1 MVKLFQKSNSVSAK
15 DYIEKKRNK
24 RIYCDTNNNNTEGRY
39 IGKFYDND
47 TKRLQNAVNHS
58 SLLKITKGMFDHRH
72 AKKLPCYFHNGERKV
87 QTFNY
92 KNSTEIDNLNTIKA
106 TNYTGERLT
115 ENYKDPNTDGQTFK
129 VDNNTKYSKGVRYAS
144 IQKMDVANLEKDIV
158 VEKVAKNQYP
168 IARLL
173 KYKHSLNDN
182 R

>member
-24 RIYCDTNNNNTEGRY
+24 RIYCDTNNNNVEGRY
-39 IGKFYDND
+39 IGRFYDDN

-58 SLLKITKGMFDHRH
+58 SLLNITKGMFDHRH
-72 AKKLPCYFHNGERKV
+72 EKKIACYFHDGERKV
-87 QTFNY
+87 ETYNY
-92 KNSTEIDNLNTIKA
+92 KNSTEIDSLNTIKS
-106 TNYTGERLT
+106 TNYTGERIVEKLRDIHDD
-115 ENYKDPNTDGQTFK
+115 NRAFIA
-129 VDNNTKYSKGVRYAS
+129 DNNTKYNKGVRYAL

-158 VEKVAKNQYP
+158 VEKVKINQYP

-173 KYKHSLNDN
+173 KYKHSSNNN